1 MDKGASE
8 RLKVQCD
15 KNTVWKKAEEVTQ
28 LWVECI
34 DTNMIQPEQV
44 KTFRKWLMG
53 MLMVQHDEGKPI
65 KLFKELYNG
74 DRQIEYTLLRRAMD
88 FSGIP
93 ERCMSGKIKRITL
106 YPNGSFKVE
115 YAGQKRAVWK

>member
-8 RLKVQCD
+8 QLRTLCD
-15 KNTVWKKAEEVTQ
+15 KNTAWEKIAIAVE
-28 LWVECI
+28 LWQSCI
-34 DTNMIQPEQV
+34 DESMVREYQLTS
-44 KTFRKWLMG
+44 FRKFLMG
-53 MLMVQHDEGKPI
+53 LLIVEHDEGKPI

-106 YPNGSFKVE
+106 YPNGSLKVE
-115 YAGQKRAVWK
+115 YAGQRRAVWK